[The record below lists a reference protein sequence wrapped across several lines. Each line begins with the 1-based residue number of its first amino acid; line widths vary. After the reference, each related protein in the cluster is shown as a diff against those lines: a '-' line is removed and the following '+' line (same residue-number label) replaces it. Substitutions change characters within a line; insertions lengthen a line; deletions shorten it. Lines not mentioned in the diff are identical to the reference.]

1 MCALPFKLLSYL
13 LKVKAKSDIRQTRV
27 VLLNKEEIVKVRISG
42 AEIFGKQPAL
52 ALYTVKRFQSE
63 KKYIFFSILSLR
75 REGPAVETEV
85 TQVLTRCLSQRTY
98 VNAKNPFLFDRLE
111 HLEAKCLRKK
121 ESSFY
126 VISDLCWYF
135 MNMTYKLL
143 TEDSL
148 GKI

>member
-13 LKVKAKSDIRQTRV
+13 MKVKAKSDIRQTRV
-27 VLLNKEEIVKVRISG
+27 VLLNKEEIVKEDFRSRDFWKVACFGCIYSQEISIG
-42 AEIFGKQPAL
+42 
-52 ALYTVKRFQSE
+52 

-85 TQVLTRCLSQRTY
+85 TQVLTRCLSQRTC
-98 VNAKNPFLFDRLE
+98 VNARYPFLFDHLE
-111 HLEAKCLRKK
+111 HLEARCLWK
-121 ESSFY
+121 ESGFY
-126 VISDLCWYF
+126 VISYLCWYF

-143 TEDSL
+143 IEDRL